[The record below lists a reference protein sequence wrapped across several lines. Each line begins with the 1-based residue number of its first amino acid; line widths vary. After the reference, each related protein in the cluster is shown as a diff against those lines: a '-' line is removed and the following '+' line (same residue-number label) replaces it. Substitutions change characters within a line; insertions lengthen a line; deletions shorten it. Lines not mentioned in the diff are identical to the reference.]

1 MDSTYLKCSPNVARA
16 KETAISQVVYGH
28 FVDLI
33 DVFYGKAS
41 LLKNSFDW
49 SRESLLFCFGW

>member
-33 DVFYGKAS
+33 DVFYGKAL
-41 LLKNSFDW
+41 LLKYSFD
-49 SRESLLFCFGW
+49 